1 MASEKLTSPGL
12 GELDGCE
19 AAEGAQLALGDQ
31 VAWGSPTLQGWQTS
45 ARRNFVLLKRCLELT
60 G

>member
-19 AAEGAQLALGDQ
+19 AAEGAQLALQ
-31 VAWGSPTLQGWQTS
+31 FLPLVT
-45 ARRNFVLLKRCLELT
+45 R
-60 G
+60 

>member
-19 AAEGAQLALGDQ
+19 AAEGAQLALQFLPLVTRWHGGPQ
-31 VAWGSPTLQGWQTS
+31 HCRAG
-45 ARRNFVLLKRCLELT
+45 RHLLEGILYFLRDV
-60 G
+60 